1 MHEVGTPGLFWWIQ
15 TATERAP
22 GGCVSWSASREE
34 RIVGQLWTIVKW
46 LFGIG
51 VVLVLIFGG
60 AAAFLAPTI
69 KEAIDKQRESQM
81 GTIVQVEDAGMGD
94 LVRSVSAPGSV
105 AAREVVHITPRV
117 SAKIIR
123 MPFDIGDSVNEGD
136 VIVELDSKDLAAA
149 LAASEARLLAEEASL
164 KSVEANYASE
174 RAAILGLKAQL
185 DRATADLERAQSL
198 FKTGDISKQELD
210 GAVADRDR
218 LQADYEARQAGLDGT
233 AARVDAARAGVQVAQ
248 ADVDRSKENLEFT
261 IIRAPMDGV
270 VMSRP
275 SRVGEVVLGTVQNMG
290 TVIMVIADLS
300 EMLVNVR
307 VPEVDVPRVEIGQ
320 RARILINGY
329 GSREF
334 TGTIRRVALQSSIGT
349 DGTNSY
355 ETEIVLDLP
364 EGDRISAGLTANAD
378 IEVETIS
385 NVVTIP
391 SQAVLDKRVED
402 LPREMRASNELVDL
416 NRTFTQIVFTLDEN
430 NKASMKP
437 VRVVASNLVAS
448 AIEAG
453 IDPDERVIIGPFR
466 SLQILTDG
474 MGVRVE
480 GEEDEEDNAEGED
493 SESNDDAEVEET
505 DQEPSGDDSDGS
517 ETTTTE

>member
-1 MHEVGTPGLFWWIQ
+1 M
-15 TATERAP
+15 
-22 GGCVSWSASREE
+22 
-34 RIVGQLWTIVKW
+34 GQLWTIVKW

-51 VVLVLIFGG
+51 VVLGIMLLIAG
-60 AAAFLAPTI
+60 AFLYSPI
-69 KEAIDKQRESQM
+69 KEAIEQQRESQM
-81 GTIVQVEDAGMGD
+81 GTIVQVEDAGMGE

-105 AAREVVHITPRV
+105 AARESVNITSRV

-164 KSVEANYASE
+164 KSVEASYASE
-174 RAAILGLKAQL
+174 RAGILGLKAQL

-248 ADVDRSKENLEFT
+248 ADVDRAKENLEFT
-261 IIRAPMDGV
+261 IIRSPIDGI
-270 VMSRP
+270 VMNRVLK
-275 SRVGEVVLGTVQNMG
+275 VGEVALGTVQNLG
-290 TVIMVIADLS
+290 STILVIADLS

-334 TGTIRRVALQSSIGT
+334 TGTVRRVALQSSIGA

-364 EGDRISAGLTANAD
+364 EDERISAGLTANAD

-385 NVVTIP
+385 DVVTIP

-416 NRTFTQIVFTLDEN
+416 NRTFTQIVFTLDED

-453 IDPDERVIIGPFR
+453 IDADERVIIGPFR

-480 GEEDEEDNAEGED
+480 GEDDEEQDAEGD
-493 SESNDDAEVEET
+493 AADESGSGDDAETE
-505 DQEPSGDDSDGS
+505 EPSSDESSGA